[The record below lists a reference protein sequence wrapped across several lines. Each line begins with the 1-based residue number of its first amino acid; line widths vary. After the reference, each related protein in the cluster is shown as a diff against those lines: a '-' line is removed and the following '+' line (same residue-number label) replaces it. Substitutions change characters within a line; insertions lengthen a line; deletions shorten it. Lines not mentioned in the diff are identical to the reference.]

1 MEIVQWVVAAGTTIF
16 VATVGYFQWR
26 TAQQKAV
33 LDLFDR
39 RHEIFE
45 VVRKT
50 VAQMISSS
58 LGFDQQREIEFMQT
72 MERAYFFFGDDVQEY
87 LKQLWADIVTVRA
100 ADKALETTQAP
111 HQMVECRRLSLE
123 RIAQFYKTGQPLFG
137 RYMRFSQTVP
147 SGFWSTQ
154 FKRISVETQRFWT
167 EGKTARGAELVGARH
182 GCPLAQVKNAHDG
195 ARD

>member
-45 VVRKT
+45 VVRKA
-50 VAQMISSS
+50 VGQMTSSS
-58 LGFDQQREIEFMQT
+58 HGFDQQREVEFMQT
-72 MERAYFFFGDDVQEY
+72 MERAYFFFGDDVQDY

-100 ADKALETTQAP
+100 ADKELEATQG
-111 HQMVECRRLSLE
+111 HDRRQMVERRRLSLT
-123 RIAQFYKTGQPLFG
+123 RIGQFYKTGQPLFG

-147 SGFWSTQ
+147 SAFWSTQ
-154 FKRISVETQRFWT
+154 LKRIAAETQRVWT
-167 EGKTARGAELVGARH
+167 KGKT
-182 GCPLAQVKNAHDG
+182 
-195 ARD
+195 

>member
-16 VATVGYFQWR
+16 VATIGYFQWR

-45 VVRKT
+45 VVRKA
-50 VAQMISSS
+50 VGQMISSS
-58 LGFDQQREIEFMQT
+58 HGFNHQREIEFMQA
-72 MERAYFFFGDDVQEY
+72 MERAYFFFGDDVQDY
-87 LKQLWADIVTVRA
+87 LKQLWSDILTVRA
-100 ADKALETTQAP
+100 VDTELENTQAP
-111 HQMVECRRLSLE
+111 DRHLMVERRRLSWD
-123 RIAQFYKTGQPLFG
+123 RIAQFYRTGQPLFG

-154 FKRISVETQRFWT
+154 FKRIAAETQRVWKRYVT
-167 EGKTARGAELVGARH
+167 R
-182 GCPLAQVKNAHDG
+182 
-195 ARD
+195 